1 AVIAAA
7 RRLGGDR
14 SPVAVSYQGGV
25 AEHCPLLVVKMR
37 ERLEE
42 ELPEARVQS
51 PLWKPVIGA
60 YLLACN
66 LVGWKAALE

>member
-1 AVIAAA
+1 M
-7 RRLGGDR
+7 
-14 SPVAVSYQGGV
+14 
-25 AEHCPLLVVKMR
+25 EHCPLLVTKLK

-42 ELPEARVQS
+42 DLPGVRVRS

-66 LVGWKAALE
+66 SVSWKAAAPQQ